1 MSWTGISA
9 VFAIVALVIAP
20 TAAAA
25 KCLYTNPDAPLSL
38 PGLEAK
44 PEAPTRSPVPVAV
57 APEKPAPAVIAK
69 LNPGFAYHPPG
80 DLMPQDK
87 GRGRVGDRRVYAP
100 DMIFPVKLDPGA
112 DIAPPGRH
120 AFMNSQIWNLG
131 GWGYGKVKGP
141 GGSEC
146 STTNYNP
153 MLQRDNFCE
162 VRGWD
167 MDLCPSGTGHQGQD
181 IRPPECK
188 GNKWPVV
195 AVVDGIII
203 KVTANPTVSLK
214 GEDGTVYEYLHLS
227 PPSIRVK
234 QGQRVKQGDAL
245 GNISNYMGGKANT
258 TTNHLHINIQQTVN
272 GQRQYVSPYTSLIAA
287 YRAQKGLDRGFDKDG
302 NLVVDPLLEIGAVL
316 EKDLPP
322 ITAWAIA
329 NVSSNDGRAIP
340 VIQLSKYFKARSG
353 KLRYAATGLPQG
365 FLINPETGDLRGQFE
380 RGASRAGVD
389 GNYTVTVMADDTA
402 GNTSQQSFILTALYN
417 PPAIGTATRG
427 KIFKDGTRVLID
439 VGAAFLNESEAK
451 LTFTASGLPTGI
463 TVNSETGRLSGRLSK
478 TASKGGDD
486 GVYTVTVTATDGKTS
501 VPTKFTITAEPVTGA
516 APTEREL
523 EAPVVVSAISAGP
536 AFVGEAMPTIETA
549 SGFIAYGSQTL
560 RYTAAS
566 LPVGLEIDPQTGRIT
581 GAPTAEASRGGDKG
595 SYTVKVIADNGEGK
609 TAAQSFVL
617 TVKNRAPEVALQSI
631 NRIFKEGETV
641 SLPVAAAFSAP
652 DPSRLSYSVTGLP
665 SGVRFD
671 AEAGLVTG
679 TIADGASQA
688 KPGGVYSVT
697 ASADDGQG
705 GKASQT
711 FAVTIQ
717 AEKIPPS
724 VIGPIPA
731 TAGIEGLPFET
742 VSAGKSFQTGIK
754 SNQLAY
760 AADGLPPGLVID
772 PVTGEITGT
781 PSADSAGGVAAKPYI
796 VLVKATDPRTELSVS
811 QQTTIVVVQKKIA
824 QAPVPTPAPAPTPAP
839 EPPKQTPEPQAPAP
853 EAPKPAPEP
862 QAPAPAP
869 EPPKPTPAPE
879 PQAPAPAPEPPKP
892 APVPEP
898 PKPAPAPEP
907 PKPAPAPEPPKPT
920 PAPEPQAPVPAPAPE
935 PPKPA
940 PAPEPPKPAP
950 APEPP
955 KPAPTPEP
963 PKPAP
968 TPEPPKPVDPTKQ
981 GLPTPSADPVKPTE
995 KKDDTWTGWAYGYAK
1010 GAWDW
1015 ASGMWKK

>member
-287 YRAQKGLDRGFDKDG
+287 YRAQKGLDRGIDKDG

-892 APVPEP
+892 AP
-898 PKPAPAPEP
+898 
-907 PKPAPAPEPPKPT
+907 
-920 PAPEPQAPVPAPAPE
+920 
-935 PPKPA
+935 
-940 PAPEPPKPAP
+940 APEPPKPAP

>member
-287 YRAQKGLDRGFDKDG
+287 YRAQKGLDRGIDKDG

-516 APTEREL
+516 ALTEREL

-920 PAPEPQAPVPAPAPE
+920 PAPEPQA
-935 PPKPA
+935 
-940 PAPEPPKPAP
+940 
-950 APEPP
+950 
-955 KPAPTPEP
+955 
-963 PKPAP
+963 
-968 TPEPPKPVDPTKQ
+968 
-981 GLPTPSADPVKPTE
+981 
-995 KKDDTWTGWAYGYAK
+995 
-1010 GAWDW
+1010 
-1015 ASGMWKK
+1015 